1 MTASELVV
9 ILNRQ
14 LETDGDCEVRILPID
29 IGDSAEIVEI
39 TYVVEDGYLALI
51 GHH

>member
-1 MTASELVV
+1 MTVSELVNY
-9 ILNRQ
+9 LNKQ

-29 IGDSAEIVEI
+29 IGESAKIVEI
-39 TYVVEDGYLALI
+39 TYIVEDGYLALI